1 MPHTGGIQRKLS
13 KLQAVNIILRG
24 AREHPVSSL
33 DDDTTNET
41 IIAEQVLDEWSLQHQ
56 AIGLFNNTFEQ
67 TLSPATVASTG
78 ITIGD
83 IILPPNTLSA
93 RSWGP
98 TMRHLIDARE
108 DEGNLKL
115 YDLEDETFDFSALA
129 SITLLLILFLDF
141 DDLSALQQRAVTDQA
156 ANEYQMAVVGSRE
169 MNRMLESRGLRSRA
183 EAKAENIRKM
193 RPNLFSNSRSNI
205 GKASVRGVIRPWWA
219 EGDGRAIFNRRF

>member
-1 MPHTGGIQRKLS
+1 MPHTGDIQRKLS
-13 KLQAVNIILRG
+13 KLQAVNIVLRG

-41 IIAEQVLDEWSLQHQ
+41 IIAEQVIDEWNLQHQ

-67 TLSPATVASTG
+67 SLSPATVASTG

-83 IILPPNTLSA
+83 IILPPNTLSI
-93 RSWGP
+93 RSWGQNL
-98 TMRHLIDARE
+98 RILVDARE
-108 DEGNLKL
+108 SEGNLKL
-115 YDLEDETFDFSALA
+115 YDLEDETFDFS
-129 SITLLLILFLDF
+129 SIANFTLLLILLLDF
-141 DDLSALQQRAVTDQA
+141 EDLTAIQQRAITDQA
-156 ANEYQMAVVGSRE
+156 ATEYQMATIGSRD

-205 GKASVRGVIRPWWA
+205 GRASVRSVVRPWRV
-219 EGDGRAIFNRRF
+219 EGDGRAIYNRRF